1 MITIDELQETV
12 DDGEPYLQPDGFEDC
27 LLGVLVGIAAP
38 DTLVYDKTKI
48 LAKLAQQSMTAEEAQ
63 EYFDFNIAGAYV
75 GPKTPVYLETV
86 LP

>member
-1 MITIDELQETV
+1 MTIDELQETV

-48 LAKLAQQSMTAEEAQ
+48 LDKLMQQQMTHEEA
-63 EYFDFNIAGAYV
+63 EKYFDFNIAGAYV

-86 LP
+86 TP